1 MFELYPDI
9 LVKMPSGGLSRDEYG
24 NYTAPDG
31 SSAEHCICR
40 AVRTARGRPLTSK
53 AGRSTVTIMWC
64 ICRLVPFR

>member
-31 SSAEHCICR
+31 SSARTLHMPCR
-40 AVRTARGRPLTSK
+40 EK
-53 AGRSTVTIMWC
+53 
-64 ICRLVPFR
+64 RLGADR